1 MMRSSVHLSS
11 LHRKANRQV
20 GSITISF
27 LAMLIPVLTMIS
39 MTLAISAQL
48 MTANR
53 AAQGAESAS
62 LACAFADKAD
72 SSMLQAYQD
81 YYSSKFSGSYQFLP
95 TNSKCKFSLSN
106 RLSLPLPWFSDSDLT
121 SNVVAAGGNL
131 QARIEQSHSPIPTEV
146 VLVLDISGS
155 MAGNISSLKSI
166 LTDALRT
173 IENDSEQA
181 NALGSVRIS
190 IVPFESGVS
199 TTKPPWLSNVSS
211 GVYCIDGLAYQND
224 TFSASLTVDN
234 LATPHFRRAVRYALV
249 DNWLSDCSPTSTLL
263 PLTNRYSTV
272 QNKINSLA
280 VSGGT
285 ASYQGLIWGV
295 RQLLPSW
302 QQAWGVEVNTSAE
315 VRKKLVLLTDGADND
330 YRFDELVNAGFC
342 SKVID
347 QYDIEMNFI
356 GYGVTAA
363 RIAQFQQCTNDPK
376 KVFSAQ
382 NKTQLDHYF
391 SEILAVTYSAKLLL
405 GK

>member
-1 MMRSSVHLSS
+1 MTSFFTQLPRT
-11 LHRKANRQV
+11 NRIASRQT

-27 LAMLIPVLTMIS
+27 LAILTPALIMAFS
-39 MTLAISAQL
+39 TLIVSTQI
-48 MTANR
+48 MVSNR
-53 AAQGAESAS
+53 AAQAADSAS
-62 LACAFADKAD
+62 LACAFADKAEHK
-72 SSMLQAYQD
+72 MIQAYQD
-81 YYSSKFSGSYQFLP
+81 YYQPTLFGISPSQP
-95 TNSKCKFSLSN
+95 TNRKCKISIGYSLAS
-106 RLSLPLPWFSDSDLT
+106 RLPSMTDDSFTTD
-121 SNVVAAGGNL
+121 VVAAGGNL

-234 LATPHFRRAVRYALV
+234 LATTHSRRAVRYALV

-342 SKVID
+342 SKVIN
-347 QYDIEMNFI
+347 QYGIEMNFI
-356 GYGVTAA
+356 GYGVSGA
-363 RIAQFQQCTNDPK
+363 RIAQFQQCTNDSQ

-391 SEILAVTYSAKLLL
+391 SEILAVNYSAKLLL